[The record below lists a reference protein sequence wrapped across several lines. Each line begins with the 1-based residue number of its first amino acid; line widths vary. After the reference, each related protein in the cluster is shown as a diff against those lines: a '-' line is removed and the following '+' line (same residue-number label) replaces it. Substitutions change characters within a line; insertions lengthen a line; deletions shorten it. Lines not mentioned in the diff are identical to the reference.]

1 LARPDSRT
9 ATALAF
15 AETGEPP
22 LLAIEGLRVAYG
34 AVAAIR
40 GVSLT
45 VRAGEVVALLG
56 ANGAGKSTM
65 LRAISGIVR
74 PRAGHIRLA
83 GQAIE
88 RLSPA
93 RIVRLGIG
101 HCPEGRR
108 IFGSLSVAENLRL
121 GAAARA
127 DRGGVAE
134 DRERMLALFPIL
146 RERAQQP
153 AGTLSGGEQQMLA
166 LGRALMARPRLLLL
180 DEPSLG
186 LAPLLVQQIFRRLAE
201 LKAAGTTMLLVE
213 QNIAVALELAD
224 RAYVLRTGEIGLEGS
239 AAALKADYERVAEAY
254 LGARPDL
261 EGRS

>member
-1 LARPDSRT
+1 MARPEAR
-9 ATALAF
+9 ATAGRP
-15 AETGEPP
+15 AEAPAPP
-22 LLAIEGLRVAYG
+22 LLAVEELRVAYG
-34 AVAAIR
+34 AVTAIR
-40 GVSLT
+40 GVSLS
-45 VRAGEVVALLG
+45 VRPGEVVALLG

-65 LRAISGIVR
+65 LRAISGVVR
-74 PRAGHIRLA
+74 PRAGRIRLE
-83 GQAIE
+83 GTPIE
-88 RLSPA
+88 RLPPA

-108 IFGSLSVAENLRL
+108 IFGSLTVAENLRL

-127 DRGGVAE
+127 ERAGVAE
-134 DRERMLALFPIL
+134 DRERLLALFPIL
-146 RERAQQP
+146 RERQQQP

-166 LGRALMARPRLLLL
+166 LARALMARPKLLLL

-213 QNIAVALELAD
+213 QNIAVALDLAD

-239 AAALKADYERVAEAY
+239 AAELKADYERVAAAY
-254 LGARPDL
+254 LGAR
-261 EGRS
+261 R

>member
-1 LARPDSRT
+1 LARPDSRA

-15 AETGEPP
+15 AESSEPP

-121 GAAARA
+121 GAATRVDRA
-127 DRGGVAE
+127 GVAE

-166 LGRALMARPRLLLL
+166 LARALMARPRLLLL

-213 QNIAVALELAD
+213 QNIAVALDLAD

-239 AAALKADYERVAEAY
+239 AASLKADYERVAEAY
-254 LGARPDL
+254 LGARPNL